1 MSGWIEN
8 PVVSTYAMASTIVL
22 QACRVPTTKTN
33 VSFARHL
40 PIFVLMN
47 DHLEEAIRSIAKG
60 DTRLAE
66 SFFRRPGGRR
76 YLENISLI
84 LINTLVPHATEK
96 EDMYLGFVEVLDQ
109 MEQRILR
116 QLEGEEILEAALQE
130 PEG

>member
-1 MSGWIEN
+1 MKEQ
-8 PVVSTYAMASTIVL
+8 L
-22 QACRVPTTKTN
+22 
-33 VSFARHL
+33 
-40 PIFVLMN
+40 N
-47 DHLEEAIRSIAKG
+47 DAIRSIARG

-84 LINTLVPHATEK
+84 LLNTLVPDSTEK

-116 QLEGEEILEAALQE
+116 QWEGEEILEEVLQPF
-130 PEG
+130 PEK

>member
-1 MSGWIEN
+1 
-8 PVVSTYAMASTIVL
+8 
-22 QACRVPTTKTN
+22 
-33 VSFARHL
+33 
-40 PIFVLMN
+40 MN
-47 DHLEEAIRSIAKG
+47 DHLEEAIRSIVRG

-84 LINTLVPHATEK
+84 LLNTLVPHATEK

-116 QLEGEEILEAALQE
+116 QLEGEEILEAALQD